1 MLLGNEAVTNSGGY
15 CGWIDV
21 KPYGKAP
28 AHFSHWDFWSGKF
41 PVSGHQPNPTMRQ
54 LSRKREMI
62 NRVKLLVK
70 VFKDGNGYDTPYC
83 AYGGENL
90 EPEHPRYF
98 ILLSG
103 TS

>member
-1 MLLGNEAVTNSGGY
+1 MSSLMGRHQRTLVIG
-15 CGWIDV
+15 ILD
-21 KPYGKAP
+21 
-28 AHFSHWDFWSGKF
+28 GKF

-54 LSRKREMI
+54 LSQKREMI

-70 VFKDGNGYDTPYC
+70 VFKDDNGYDTPYC
-83 AYGGENL
+83 AYGGESL